1 MIEVEGD
8 DEEVQEELARL
19 EISDKRK
26 EDISRIKAKALMRR
40 ARARSEEGGWGSL
53 QGAEEGMHLPGAT
66 SAKVHFHL
74 TRFRLQRAC
83 KHG

>member
-1 MIEVEGD
+1 MVEVEGD
-8 DEEVQEELARL
+8 DDEVQEELARI

-40 ARARSEEGGWGSL
+40 ARARSEDGGWGSL
-53 QGAEEGMHLPGAT
+53 QGAEEGMHPLGVS
-66 SAKVHFHL
+66 SAKVHWHL
-74 TRFRLQRAC
+74 TRSRLQRTC